1 MLHNFI
7 DAIALSKQMCEIP
20 IQGMLK
26 YATDDNFLG
35 RIVDGY
41 QPALI
46 DIGLLTREAAKALC
60 QAQHYF
66 LTEYG
71 YSLRIYDAYRPL
83 RAIKDFQRWI
93 DEPIITEQQQA
104 QKQLYFPHLEK
115 ADLIK
120 LGYIA
125 TGESS
130 IISRHCY
137 GNAVD
142 VALIDLATNQEL
154 SMGAIFDFFDEISH
168 TTASIA
174 QIGEQAWQ
182 HRQILQT
189 GMTNVGFHPYQEEY
203 WHFDYHKR
211 EIDNPEDIPI
221 TEALRG
227 IGC

>member
-1 MLHNFI
+1 MLYNFI
-7 DAIALSKQMCEIP
+7 DAIELSKNLCPYP
-20 IQGMLK
+20 IQGLLK

-41 QPALI
+41 QPNVT
-46 DIGLLTREAAKALC
+46 DIGLLTTEAAKALC
-60 QAQHYF
+60 QAQQYF
-66 LTEYG
+66 FKQYH
-71 YSLRIYDAYRPL
+71 YSLCIYDAYRPL

-93 DEPIITEQQQA
+93 DEPIVTEQQRL
-104 QKQLYFPHLEK
+104 QKALYFPHLNK

-142 VALIDLATNQEL
+142 VALIDLKTNQEIN
-154 SMGAIFDFFDEISH
+154 MGAIFDFFDEISH
-168 TTASIA
+168 TTASIE
-174 QIGEQAWQ
+174 QIGEKAWQ
-182 HRQILQT
+182 NRQLLQT
-189 GMTNVGFHPYQEEY
+189 GMAMVGYQPYQEEF
-203 WHFDYHKR
+203 WHFDFHKR

-227 IGC
+227 LGC